1 MAKIGD
7 GYSAKKYVIQMPST
21 QIPGHVSSREGQLLA
36 WYMANASMAIQSPQ
50 NNNLGVFFT
59 QDF

>member
-50 NNNLGVFFT
+50 K
-59 QDF
+59 Q